1 MAHHGR
7 DRQLRHPHVNLFM
20 GVCYDD
26 QGRLLIIAER
36 LKEDMEA
43 VLRRIRTN
51 LYQHHPELVGQVVIP
66 TEPPLSARMTWARD
80 VVKGLNW
87 LHRNP
92 SPVIHRDIKPAN
104 MLVPSFARHRR
115 LRSYDASWLMH
126 TVVPARECSLIT
138 MAA

>member
-1 MAHHGR
+1 
-7 DRQLRHPHVNLFM
+7 M

-104 MLVPSFARHRR
+104 MLVPSRGIATCARTMRVGSCMRWYRH
-115 LRSYDASWLMH
+115 AS
-126 TVVPARECSLIT
+126 VV
-138 MAA
+138 